1 MNTIKEN
8 NILISKYDGKKVL
21 KASEISVVTE
31 INDSASDLLEHSKQD
46 KMNNVTGS
54 ASMTELDT
62 IKPKFCCTF
71 CDIIIKPKEH
81 GLYLCCWDSFIESN
95 ILKKIM

>member
-8 NILISKYDGKKVL
+8 NILVSKYDGKKVL

-46 KMNNVTGS
+46 
-54 ASMTELDT
+54 E
-62 IKPKFCCTF
+62 
-71 CDIIIKPKEH
+71 
-81 GLYLCCWDSFIESN
+81 
-95 ILKKIM
+95 IM

>member
-8 NILISKYDGKKVL
+8 NILVSKYDGKKVL

-46 KMNNVTGS
+46 EINNVTGS

-62 IKPKFCCTF
+62 IKPKFCCKF
-71 CDIIIKPKEH
+71 CDRIIKPKEH
-81 GLYLCCWDSFIESN
+81 GLHLRCWDSFIDSN